1 MWTNI
6 TAEIPFTETTV
17 NHQLIPIPVG
27 ILSNI
32 FNEDSKGDFN
42 KDTLYSLCVFLLAL
56 IKDIDD
62 IKTSA
67 YIKALI
73 TFLVFPTHLEEK
85 GYKATQYSG
94 YLFKTVTDSDTHHR
108 STIEV
113 MSSFIETTISKI
125 SASTKKQGVQEEI
138 DSSESEN
145 SKQDN
150 DTQDEPAKSSEDM
163 ENSGLDTSLINLD
176 FDKTSPITR
185 KRKPNPKPVHS
196 ESESS
201 SPENGSDEESNS
213 DDENSQ
219 AKRSTKRTKNS
230 APPQAPSNA
239 VATQNHLSNQ
249 NQMINFSALDLA
261 SVFDKKKTYG
271 AKLSKMNINHLRWRN
286 KSIKDGTPK
295 NINPDFQDILD
306 QCKSKS
312 DLPGELKPAI
322 KMKCKELGVS
332 FNLATLD
339 EKFCDRLMKPAE
351 SHEELMISELKDIS
365 GFSFT
370 GFIGRGMNYITV
382 NGQKAGKPNSTSQ
395 LLDMIGHTWAYLTLE
410 RKKSALAIHFGKLY
424 KGLKCNENQLRTYF
438 DRGGEAFGTNISILI
453 HNLTT
458 SFLTSCYDKEPY
470 DPSIHLTFHSEITQ
484 KIALNMYPKIK
495 NDNNYDRSGSRN
507 QNRNNTKSSGG
518 GYNGNRNGGDDNRY
532 NGNRYGGDDNRSS
545 NARGQ
550 KRSTVKSPFIY
561 TGKRGQLNKYLG
573 RDAVASM
580 GNSIPT
586 DADGTRICFTC
597 LSYENCTR
605 NNCRFSHKINEN
617 IDKIES
623 WMKTHNLPFKKRE

>member
-1 MWTNI
+1 MNSNSEDDLWTNI
-6 TAEIPFTETTV
+6 SEEIQFTEDTV

-32 FNEDSKGDFN
+32 FTADSKGDFD

-67 YIKALI
+67 YMKALF
-73 TFLVFPTHLEEK
+73 TFLVFPIHLSEK
-85 GYKATQYSG
+85 GYKPTQYSG
-94 YLFKTVTDSDTHHR
+94 YQFKIITDTDTHHR
-108 STIEV
+108 STIEI
-113 MSSFIETTISKI
+113 MSSFITTTISKL
-125 SASTKKQGVQEEI
+125 SASTTKQGTQEEI
-138 DSSESEN
+138 DSSESET
-145 SKQDN
+145 SKQDE
-150 DTQDEPAKSSEDM
+150 DTQDDRKKPSEPIVS
-163 ENSGLDTSLINLD
+163 SGLAASLINID
-176 FDKTSPITR
+176 YDKTAPIAR
-185 KRKPNPKPVHS
+185 KRTLEPVHS
-196 ESESS
+196 NSESS
-201 SPENGSDEESNS
+201 SPEDGSDEESTS
-213 DDENSQ
+213 DNENSQ
-219 AKRSTKRTKNS
+219 EIHPVKRTKTR
-230 APPQAPSNA
+230 AAPQAPSNE
-239 VATQNHLSNQ
+239 VSIHNHHSNQ
-249 NQMINFSALDLA
+249 HQMINFSAQDLA

-271 AKLSKMNINHLRWRN
+271 AKMSKMNINYLRWRN
-286 KSIKDGTPK
+286 KTIYDKRPK
-295 NINPDFQDILD
+295 NLNPDFQEILD
-306 QCKSKS
+306 QCKSKA

-322 KMKCKELGVS
+322 RKKCRELGVS

-351 SHEELMISELKDIS
+351 SHEDLMISELKDIS

-370 GFIGRGMNYITV
+370 GFITRGMNYITV

-410 RKKSALAIHFGKLY
+410 RKKSALTHHFGKLY
-424 KGLKCNENQLRTYF
+424 RGLKCNENQLRTYF

-458 SFLTSCYDKEPY
+458 SFLNSCYEQEPY
-470 DPSIHLTFHSEITQ
+470 DASIHLTFHSEIIQ
-484 KIALNMYPKIK
+484 KISLNTYPKIK
-495 NDNNYDRSGSRN
+495 NDNNYDRAGGRN
-507 QNRNNTKSSGG
+507 QNRNNSKSSGNG
-518 GYNGNRNGGDDNRY
+518 SNGYRNGSNDNH
-532 NGNRYGGDDNRSS
+532 SS

-550 KRSTVKSPFIY
+550 NRSTSKGPFIY

-573 RDAVASM
+573 KDAIASM

-586 DADGTRICFTC
+586 DADGTRLCFRGFT
-597 LSYENCTR
+597 YENCTR
-605 NNCRFSHKINEN
+605 PNCRFSHKINEN